1 MKNMSPITNRTILP
15 GVILVVIGLV
25 MLLAAIPGVGAWL
38 IPAAVGVCFLAAYFV
53 QRRYGFLVAGSI
65 VTGLGIGAAFEPAAG
80 GNGTAAVIGLGLG
93 FMAIFVVD
101 SLRGS
106 GIAHWWPLV
115 PGTILVLVAIEQ
127 LTQNETIQGW
137 LANWWPLAL
146 VAVGVLVIVR
156 TLGGRRPTS

>member
-1 MKNMSPITNRTILP
+1 MKNLSSVSNRTILP

-25 MLLAAIPGVGAWL
+25 MLLATTTGVGARL
-38 IPAAVGVCFLAAYFV
+38 IPAAIGVCFLAAYVV

-65 VTGLGIGAAFEPAAG
+65 VTGLGVGAAFEPAAG

-106 GIAHWWPLV
+106 GMAHWWPLI
-115 PGTILVLVAIEQ
+115 PGTILLLVGIEQ
-127 LTQNETIQGW
+127 LTQNESILGW
-137 LANWWPLAL
+137 IASWWPLAL
-146 VAVGVLVIVR
+146 IAVGVLVIVR